1 MHFSILSVLLLSS
14 LPAQQ
19 KPVTD
24 WQCANIQS
32 VWQAATAIELSLD
45 EQISADGVLI
55 DGRLSKFDQLFEQC
69 AKPLFLPA
77 LIPELSE
84 DKLHIVMLTMQ
95 KILFYN
101 KHAAPEQLYLE
112 LLRMVPDSNNNKQ
125 RYIVSLLEHQVL
137 KANFSELAALETEF
151 SLQIE
156 KPDIKRAHQQ
166 HSENLIRL
174 HSDGALQFIYKDINN
189 GAHIVFIGSPL
200 CAFSR
205 NMASWLIAQDSLP
218 EITWITKPVYK
229 LDTVL
234 LNDYKKNTGIAY
246 DIVFNSTLWPQ
257 IRYWGTPTVYFIV
270 DGKVIHQ
277 VVGWPETGREV
288 EFVLGLRKIDAAR
301 ANTQ

>member
-19 KPVTD
+19 EPSTD

-32 VWQAATAIELSLD
+32 VWQKATAIELSHD
-45 EQISADGVLI
+45 EQISADGILA
-55 DGRLSKFDQLFEQC
+55 DGRLSKFEQLFEQC

-101 KHAAPEQLYLE
+101 KHVAPEQLYLK
-112 LLRMVPDSNNNKQ
+112 LLRMVPDSNKNKQ
-125 RYIVSLLEHQVL
+125 RYVVSLLEHQVL

-156 KPDIKRAHQQ
+156 KPDIKRTHQQ

-174 HSDGALQFIYKDINN
+174 HSDGSLRFIYKDINK

-205 NMASWLIAQDSLP
+205 SMASWLIAQNSLP
-218 EITWITKPVYK
+218 EITWVTKPVYK
-229 LDTVL
+229 LDAAL

-257 IRYWGTPTVYFIV
+257 IRYWGTPTAYFIL

-288 EFVLGLRKIDAAR
+288 EFTLGLRKIGVAGAITR
-301 ANTQ
+301 